1 MAELDIRQIE
11 SNIYG
16 NVEDCELFLC
26 SLDILVM
33 MPNSMTRMHRYLLR
47 IQLPNCQVRT
57 PVRLFIVGRKAE
69 TKFMKNLQ

>member
-16 NVEDCELFLC
+16 NVEDCEALPLF
-26 SLDILVM
+26 V
-33 MPNSMTRMHRYLLR
+33 RYTSDDAKFHDKDAQVSFEDT
-47 IQLPNCQVRT
+47 IAQLSGTT